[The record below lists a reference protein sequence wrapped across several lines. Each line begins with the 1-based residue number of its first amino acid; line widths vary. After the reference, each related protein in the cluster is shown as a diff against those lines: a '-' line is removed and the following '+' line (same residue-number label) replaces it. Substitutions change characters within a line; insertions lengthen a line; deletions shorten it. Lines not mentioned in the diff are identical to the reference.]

1 MKNLIVIIV
10 TGMVFTACSKPKT
23 EPVKDNS
30 DQAETAM
37 TDSMSTNSESQMS
50 TTESSKPTETVAKT
64 EEVVKGESPKT
75 NFSTKAIVNSYLTL
89 KNALAKDDSK
99 AAAKAGKSLYET
111 VKKTDVN
118 SLDSKKKSVY
128 KEIAE
133 SIEENAEH
141 IAAGGETIEHQRE
154 HFDMMSKDVSDL
166 IDTFGSEGKLY
177 KDFCPMYNNSKGAI
191 WISEKKEIVNPYM
204 GSKMLSCGSI
214 QKEL

>member
-1 MKNLIVIIV
+1 MKKLIAIII

-30 DQAETAM
+30 GQAETSM
-37 TDSMSTNSESQMS
+37 TDSMSTSTESQMS
-50 TTESSKPTETVAKT
+50 ATEPIKPTETV
-64 EEVVKGESPKT
+64 VKAESPKT
-75 NFSTKAIVNSYLTL
+75 DFSTKAIVSIYLTL

-111 VKKTDVN
+111 VKKTDGN
-118 SLDSKKKSVY
+118 ALDSKKKSVY

-141 IAAGGETIEHQRE
+141 IAAGAETIEHQRE

>member
-1 MKNLIVIIV
+1 MKKLIAIIV
-10 TGMVFTACSKPKT
+10 TGMVFTACGKPKT

-30 DQAETAM
+30 SHGKMMM

-50 TTESSKPTETVAKT
+50 TTESSKPTETVAET
-64 EEVVKGESPKT
+64 EDVVKAESPKT
-75 NFSTKAIVNSYLTL
+75 NFSTKAIVSSYLTL

-99 AAAKAGKSLYET
+99 AAAKAGKTLYET
-111 VKKTDVN
+111 MKKTDVN
-118 SLDSKKKSVY
+118 ALDQKKKSLY
-128 KEIAE
+128 NEIAE

-141 IAAGGETIEHQRE
+141 IAAGAETIEHQRE

-177 KDFCPMYNNSKGAI
+177 KDFCPMYNKKGAI